1 MEARSLT
8 SHDVDLADLQ
18 QHLLRLA
25 ESVDRAV
32 VGAIWAL
39 THSDSDEAQCIVANN
54 SVIERLRYE
63 LEECAVQLLA
73 LKVRLP
79 YGVRAISAVMFASS
93 ELERIGGYAH
103 GIAALVLRQA
113 KLPLW
118 SIPPAIEQMAHKA
131 REMLQSAIRALIR
144 CNTEAAAQLEQTDN
158 VIDQL
163 YQQMQREVLLALRE
177 HPEDS
182 ESAIYLLWIGHNLE
196 RIADR
201 AVNIAGRAAFATGAP
216 LLRDRRLA
224 LTIPL

>member
-8 SHDVDLADLQ
+8 SYDADLADLQ

-39 THSDSDEAQCIVANN
+39 AHSDSDEARRIVANN
-54 SVIERLRYE
+54 TAIERLRYE
-63 LEECAVQLLA
+63 LEESAIQLLA

-79 YGVRAISAVMFASS
+79 YGVRAISAVMFVSA
-93 ELERIGGYAH
+93 ELERIGAYAY

-113 KLPLW
+113 NLPPR
-118 SIPPAIEQMAHKA
+118 SIPPVIEQMAHKA

-144 CNTEAAAQLEQTDN
+144 CNTDAAAQLEQTDT
-158 VIDQL
+158 VINQL
-163 YQQMQREVLLALRE
+163 YQQMQREVFLALRE
-177 HPEDS
+177 NPEDS
-182 ESAIYLLWIGHNLE
+182 EWAIYLIWIGHTLE

-216 LLRDRRLA
+216 LLSHRQPA